1 VAPFGLFPAG
11 AVSSLVTCW
20 CVRNK
25 PSYYCVR
32 RLEPKELANR
42 WDVPLLVQEYATG
55 LNLLPLLTAFLGTV
69 PGKTLLLGSD
79 FLVAYF
85 LRGWW
90 CSATE
95 HVDNTR
101 PAPFQLYPS
110 PGPPDPMLEAGM
122 MAPEAVLDEG
132 AIAA

>member
-1 VAPFGLFPAG
+1 MAPFGLFPAG

-32 RLEPKELANR
+32 RLEPKELANL

-55 LNLLPLLTAFLGTV
+55 LNLSPLLMAFLGAV

-79 FLVAYF
+79 FLLANF
-85 LRGWW
+85 LRG
-90 CSATE
+90 
-95 HVDNTR
+95 VV
-101 PAPFQLYPS
+101 
-110 PGPPDPMLEAGM
+110 
-122 MAPEAVLDEG
+122 VLRYG
-132 AIAA
+132 AC